1 MQFVKI
7 NLYSIAATDKIP
19 KIISADKTKE
29 VLNWFQTE
37 AGELTGVF
45 YVKLNVTIILTVN
58 IEFQG
63 RVANGKSGAA
73 K

>member
-1 MQFVKI
+1 M
-7 NLYSIAATDKIP
+7 
-19 KIISADKTKE
+19 
-29 VLNWFQTE
+29 NWFQTE

-45 YVKLNVTIILTVN
+45 YVKLNTTIILTVN